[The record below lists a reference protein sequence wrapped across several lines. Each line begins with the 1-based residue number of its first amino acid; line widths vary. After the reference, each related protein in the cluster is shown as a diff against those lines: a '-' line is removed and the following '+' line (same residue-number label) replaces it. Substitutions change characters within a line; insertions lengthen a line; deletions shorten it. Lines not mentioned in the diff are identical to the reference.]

1 MEAMQNSGFVL
12 YETCTTTFYVLH
24 VFLASIMV
32 YFNTDTNT
40 CKHLRAVCVALR
52 WPAL

>member
-32 YFNTDTNT
+32 YFNTD
-40 CKHLRAVCVALR
+40 VAHASIYVLY
-52 WPAL
+52 ALP